1 MNLSYKK
8 QSIALNCKSIDWF
21 LDEGNMDLK
30 WVYLG
35 GNIRENTQRELNP
48 LIPEGTKKV
57 THT

>member
-1 MNLSYKK
+1 
-8 QSIALNCKSIDWF
+8 
-21 LDEGNMDLK
+21 MDLK

-35 GNIRENTQRELNP
+35 EIFGENTQRELNP

>member
-1 MNLSYKK
+1 
-8 QSIALNCKSIDWF
+8 
-21 LDEGNMDLK
+21 MDLK